1 MIHEWWNV
9 SRLFVNKLGVRPT
22 IIAQARWSHRLSAF
36 TQAVIC
42 IRLFA
47 FVCSVW
53 HFLLSHKAAAII
65 WEWKGPPGMPGQA
78 GPGRAGP
85 RLPGP
90 LRATRVLSQR
100 LTGSHPLMMEGIVHS
115 CFCVS
120 QGVIVVYL
128 TISSGGGQDTETN
141 ISIINSDYLMF
152 LFLITF
158 FNFLQFMKLTTL
170 FKIKYSVFSQHLLHF
185 LCYIFAW
192 VVFLYYPECFQWR
205 SNQRN
210 P

>member
-1 MIHEWWNV
+1 
-9 SRLFVNKLGVRPT
+9 
-22 IIAQARWSHRLSAF
+22 
-36 TQAVIC
+36 
-42 IRLFA
+42 
-47 FVCSVW
+47 
-53 HFLLSHKAAAII
+53 
-65 WEWKGPPGMPGQA
+65 MPGQA

-128 TISSGGGQDTETN
+128 TISSGGGRDNETN

-170 FKIKYSVFSQHLLHF
+170 FKINYSIFFYNICCISFVIYLLELCSYIILNASNDVQTREILNFSRGNIRFIWSPAVMCKLN
-185 LCYIFAW
+185 C
-192 VVFLYYPECFQWR
+192 
-205 SNQRN
+205 
-210 P
+210 